1 MKNRRKIY
9 LLILACIIT
18 LGIISR
24 KLAFVPLCIGDILY
38 GSMIYFMVRLLLLN
52 SNAMSIT
59 VLALII
65 CFGIEFLQLYQST
78 WMLNIRNTL
87 FGRYVLGVG
96 FLWLDLLWYTIGI
109 YFAFSTE
116 KMILKTDKNLS

>member
-1 MKNRRKIY
+1 MKNRGKIY

-24 KLAFVPLCIGDILY
+24 KLAFVPLCIGDVLY

-52 SNAMSIT
+52 SSVISVTMI
-59 VLALII
+59 ALTI
-65 CFGIEFLQLYQST
+65 CFGIESLQLYQST

-109 YFAFSTE
+109 YFAFSAE
-116 KMILKTDKNLS
+116 KIILKIDKKLN